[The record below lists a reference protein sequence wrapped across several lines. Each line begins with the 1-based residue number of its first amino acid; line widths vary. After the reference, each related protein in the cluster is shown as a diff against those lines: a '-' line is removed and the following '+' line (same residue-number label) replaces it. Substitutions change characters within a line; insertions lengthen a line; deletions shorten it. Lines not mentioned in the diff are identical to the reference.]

1 MRYVGRVV
9 GPRRFPKPII
19 NLPASNVLPGG
30 KMDGLRCTSIARCL
44 YFAALT
50 FATPFQPLRAQ
61 SAAPDS
67 QSQITGTP
75 IPLTHPNSNPN
86 PLAGNAAAQR
96 TVTATKRW
104 LAGTMSTPGMS
115 AQLREISRA
124 NVKGKLEVQYH
135 IFVTGAPKDPT
146 YTLVDWPPN
155 HPDPAPSIAGLSIME
170 GGLVVCAGRATDQCS
185 HPDRPERKDVPVKLV
200 FYPLDGEIYR
210 LALVSQDQKAKI
222 FFVVIPAP
230 IQATDNGCTLEVV
243 SLRLKNELVL
253 IRAKGFQPNEAV
265 GFESTSYEQTHTL
278 SDQADANGEYQLPM
292 QPFVAGKSGGATEI
306 KLAGAKCALALK
318 FQWGN

>member
-1 MRYVGRVV
+1 M
-9 GPRRFPKPII
+9 
-19 NLPASNVLPGG
+19 LH
-30 KMDGLRCTSIARCL
+30 GLRWTSIAAYL
-44 YFAALT
+44 YFATLT
-50 FATPFQPLRAQ
+50 LGVPFLQRNSQ
-61 SAAPDS
+61 SVSDS
-67 QSQITGTP
+67 QFQSTGTLT
-75 IPLTHPNSNPN
+75 PLTQQNSSPD

-115 AQLREISRA
+115 AQLREISRGQV
-124 NVKGKLEVQYH
+124 NGKLEVQYH
-135 IFVTGAPKDPT
+135 IFVTGVPKDQN

-155 HPDPAPSIAGLSIME
+155 HPDPAPSIAGLSILDD
-170 GGLVVCAGRATDQCS
+170 GLVVCAGRATDQCS
-185 HPDRPERKDVPVKLV
+185 HPNKPEKKDAPLKLV

-210 LALVSQDQKAKI
+210 LALVSQDQNAKI
-222 FFVVIPAP
+222 FFAVIPAP

-253 IRAKGFQPNEAV
+253 IHGKGFQPNESV

-278 SDQADANGEYQLPM
+278 TEQVDTNGEYQLPM
-292 QPFVAGKSGGATEI
+292 QPFLAGKSGGTTEI
-306 KLAGAKCALALK
+306 KLSGAKCAPVLK

>member
-1 MRYVGRVV
+1 M
-9 GPRRFPKPII
+9 
-19 NLPASNVLPGG
+19 L
-30 KMDGLRCTSIARCL
+30 DGVRWTFIAACF
-44 YFAALT
+44 YFAMFTSGA
-50 FATPFQPLRAQ
+50 PFIPLQTQ
-61 SAAPDS
+61 SATPDS
-67 QSQITGTP
+67 QPQSTVASGASTRQD
-75 IPLTHPNSNPN
+75 SSRD

-115 AQLREISRA
+115 AQLKEISKGQ
-124 NVKGKLEVQYH
+124 VKGKLEVQYH
-135 IFVTGAPKDPT
+135 IFVTGAPKDQN
-146 YTLVDWPPN
+146 YALVDWPPN
-155 HPDPAPSIAGLSIME
+155 VPDPLTSIAGLSILDD
-170 GGLVVCAGRATDQCS
+170 GLVVCAGKATDQCS
-185 HPDRPERKDVPVKLV
+185 HPDKPGKTDAPVKLV

-222 FFVVIPAP
+222 FFAVIPAP

-253 IRAKGFQPNEAV
+253 IRGKGFQPNQSV

-278 SDQADANGEYQLPM
+278 TDLIDAHGEYQLPM
-292 QPFVAGKSGGATEI
+292 QPFVAGKSGGTTEI
-306 KLAGAKCALALK
+306 KLTGAKCAPVLK

>member
-1 MRYVGRVV
+1 
-9 GPRRFPKPII
+9 
-19 NLPASNVLPGG
+19 
-30 KMDGLRCTSIARCL
+30 MDGLRWTSIAGCL

-50 FATPFQPLRAQ
+50 FATPFQPVRAQ

-67 QSQITGTP
+67 QSHSTATASP
-75 IPLTHPNSNPN
+75 ATLPNSNPD
-86 PLAGNAAAQR
+86 PLAGNDAAQR

-115 AQLREISRA
+115 AQLKEISKGQ
-124 NVKGKLEVQYH
+124 VKGKLELQYH
-135 IFVTGAPKDPT
+135 IFVTGAPKDQN

-155 HPDPAPSIAGLSIME
+155 VPDPSTSIAGLSILDD
-170 GGLVVCAGRATDQCS
+170 GLVVCAGRATDQCS
-185 HPDRPERKDVPVKLV
+185 HPDKPGKTDAPVKLV

-222 FFVVIPAP
+222 FFAVIPAP
-230 IQATDNGCTLEVV
+230 IQATDNGCTIEVV

-253 IRAKGFQPNEAV
+253 MRGQGFEPNEKV
-265 GFESTSYEQTHTL
+265 TLESKSFEQTQTRAEKV
-278 SDQADANGEYQLPM
+278 DGKGEYQLPM
-292 QPFVAGKSGGATEI
+292 QSFVSGKSGGTTEI
-306 KLAGAKCALALK
+306 KLSGAKCAPVLK

>member
-1 MRYVGRVV
+1 M
-9 GPRRFPKPII
+9 
-19 NLPASNVLPGG
+19 L
-30 KMDGLRCTSIARCL
+30 DGVRWTFIAACF
-44 YFAALT
+44 YFAMFTSGAPFIPLQT
-50 FATPFQPLRAQ
+50 QSATPD
-61 SAAPDS
+61 SHS
-67 QSQITGTP
+67 QSTVPSGPSTRQD
-75 IPLTHPNSNPN
+75 SSRD

-115 AQLREISRA
+115 AQLKEISKGQ
-124 NVKGKLEVQYH
+124 VKGKLEVQYH
-135 IFVTGAPKDPT
+135 IFVTGAPKDQN

-155 HPDPAPSIAGLSIME
+155 VPDPSTSIAGLSILDD
-170 GGLVVCAGRATDQCS
+170 GLVVCAGRATDQCS
-185 HPDRPERKDVPVKLV
+185 HPDKPGKTDAPVKLV

-222 FFVVIPAP
+222 FFAVIPSP

-253 IRAKGFQPNEAV
+253 IRGKGFQSNESV
-265 GFESTSYEQTHTL
+265 EFESTSYEQTHTL
-278 SDQADANGEYQLPM
+278 SDQVDASGEYQLPM
-292 QPFVAGKSGGATEI
+292 QPFVAGKSGGTTEI
-306 KLAGAKCALALK
+306 KLSGAKCAPVLK

>member
-1 MRYVGRVV
+1 
-9 GPRRFPKPII
+9 
-19 NLPASNVLPGG
+19 
-30 KMDGLRCTSIARCL
+30 MDGLRWTSIVGWL
-44 YFAALT
+44 YFAGLT
-50 FATPFQPLRAQ
+50 CATAFQPVRAQ
-61 SAAPDS
+61 SAAPHW
-67 QSQITGTP
+67 QSQPTATVSP
-75 IPLTHPNSNPN
+75 ATQPNSNPD

-124 NVKGKLEVQYH
+124 NIKGKLEVQYH

-155 HPDPAPSIAGLSIME
+155 YPDPAPSIAGLSILE
-170 GGLVVCAGRATDQCS
+170 DGLVVCAGRATDQCS
-185 HPDRPERKDVPVKLV
+185 HPDKPERKDVPVKLV

-222 FFVVIPAP
+222 FFAVVPAP

-253 IRAKGFQPNEAV
+253 IRGRGFQPNESV
-265 GFESTSYEQTHTL
+265 GFESTSYAQTHTL
-278 SDQADANGEYQLPM
+278 TDQMDANGEYQVPM
-292 QPFVAGKSGGATEI
+292 QPFVAGKSGGTTAI
-306 KLAGAKCALALK
+306 KLSGAKCAPVLK